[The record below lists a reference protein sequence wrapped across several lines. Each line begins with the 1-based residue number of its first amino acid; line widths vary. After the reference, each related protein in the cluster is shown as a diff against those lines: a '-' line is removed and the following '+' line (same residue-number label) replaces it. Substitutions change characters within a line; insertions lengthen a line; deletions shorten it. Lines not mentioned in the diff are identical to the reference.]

1 MERLGLVPSV
11 TEGRA
16 DERAGGRRLV
26 LPLVISVAMLA
37 ALALSLVW
45 LNLERTNLAY
55 KVRELQ
61 RQVQEGLDLNAKLGI
76 ERDHLL
82 SPHELGKKAGA
93 MGLGSAR
100 PGQIRRL
107 EDGAEAAGAAD
118 VLTEPA
124 GRYPGGKDATAH
136 DEKEDSQ

>member
-1 MERLGLVPSV
+1 MARLGLDGSK
-11 TEGRA
+11 T
-16 DERAGGRRLV
+16 AGEPGGQRLV
-26 LPLVISVAMLA
+26 LALVLSVAMLA

-55 KVRELQ
+55 RVRDLQ

-82 SPHELGKKAGA
+82 SPHELGKKAEA
-93 MGLGSAR
+93 MGLGAAR

-107 EDGAEAAGAAD
+107 ETPPAPGENGMPHDTNEA
-118 VLTEPA
+118 LE
-124 GRYPGGKDATAH
+124 
-136 DEKEDSQ
+136 

>member
-1 MERLGLVPSV
+1 MSDRTLMQRLGLAPS
-11 TEGRA
+11 TGES
-16 DERAGGRRLV
+16 EPGGQRLV
-26 LPLVISVAMLA
+26 LALVLLGAMLA
-37 ALALSLVW
+37 ALSLSLVW
-45 LNLERTNLAY
+45 LNLERTSLSY

-82 SPHELGKKAGA
+82 SPHELGRKAEA

-107 EDGAEAAGAAD
+107 EEPDPTPRESSEA
-118 VLTEPA
+118 T
-124 GRYPGGKDATAH
+124 K
-136 DEKEDSQ
+136 

>member
-1 MERLGLVPSV
+1 MSDRTLMQRLGLSPS
-11 TEGRA
+11 
-16 DERAGGRRLV
+16 AGESEPGGQRLV
-26 LPLVISVAMLA
+26 LALVLLGAMLA
-37 ALALSLVW
+37 ALSLSLVW
-45 LNLERTNLAY
+45 LNLERTSLSY

-82 SPHELGKKAGA
+82 SPHELGRKAEA

-107 EDGAEAAGAAD
+107 E
-118 VLTEPA
+118 EP
-124 GRYPGGKDATAH
+124 DATPREGNEAS
-136 DEKEDSQ
+136 E

>member
-1 MERLGLVPSV
+1 MIGRSLMQRLGLAPS
-11 TEGRA
+11 
-16 DERAGGRRLV
+16 AGESEPGGQRLV
-26 LPLVISVAMLA
+26 LALVLLGAMLA

-45 LNLERTNLAY
+45 LNLERTSLAY

-82 SPHELGKKAGA
+82 SPHELGRKAEA

-107 EDGAEAAGAAD
+107 EEPDAMPRESNEAS
-118 VLTEPA
+118 E
-124 GRYPGGKDATAH
+124 
-136 DEKEDSQ
+136 